1 MLYLCFLSSR
11 LHYKM
16 ILIIYIDRKI
26 SSVHLAG
33 PFESLE
39 ENFLKGRKSSTP
51 ATNVL
56 LAMCIQC
63 RFLMR
68 HLVIYE

>member
-56 LAMCIQC
+56 
-63 RFLMR
+63 
-68 HLVIYE
+68 